1 MSSPKPSR
9 SEQREAA
16 RNKARELREQSAK
29 KEKRNKL
36 VIQIS
41 VVLVALGIVGG
52 VAGVIAIEAA
62 NRADAPVVNEVPNNL
77 TELGGIKIGVG
88 LQAFTDTKTPTADAA

>member
-1 MSSPKPSR
+1 MTSPKPSR

-52 VAGVIAIEAA
+52 VAGVC
-62 NRADAPVVNEVPNNL
+62 R
-77 TELGGIKIGVG
+77 GH
-88 LQAFTDTKTPTADAA
+88 